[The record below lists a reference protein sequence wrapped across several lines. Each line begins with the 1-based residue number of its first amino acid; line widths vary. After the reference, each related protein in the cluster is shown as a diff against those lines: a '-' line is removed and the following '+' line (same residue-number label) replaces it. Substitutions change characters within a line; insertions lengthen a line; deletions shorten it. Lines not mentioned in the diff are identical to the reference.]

1 MLGRFT
7 EKLAKV
13 LRVHTQKGLLHSTF
27 FSRLNTGGMN
37 KQGSLCFK
45 QEDCGKQTV
54 RRAGWS
60 LNAKSDQN
68 LRHHQTLGFYLKKG
82 HVWPQKE
89 ETPFHSTFVKILS
102 VLMFIS
108 KKII

>member
-1 MLGRFT
+1 M
-7 EKLAKV
+7 ESV
-13 LRVHTQKGLLHSTF
+13 
-27 FSRLNTGGMN
+27 
-37 KQGSLCFK
+37 
-45 QEDCGKQTV
+45 
-54 RRAGWS
+54 
-60 LNAKSDQN
+60 NAKSDQN

-89 ETPFHSTFVKILS
+89 EMPFHSTFVKILS

>member
-1 MLGRFT
+1 M
-7 EKLAKV
+7 ESV
-13 LRVHTQKGLLHSTF
+13 
-27 FSRLNTGGMN
+27 
-37 KQGSLCFK
+37 
-45 QEDCGKQTV
+45 
-54 RRAGWS
+54 
-60 LNAKSDQN
+60 NAKSDQN